1 MAGEGGQ
8 TGAVLSAKGL
18 EKRFAGRG
26 RAPVVVLAGADVE
39 IARGA
44 RVLLRGDSGSGKT
57 TLARCLAGLEAPDA
71 GEIWSGEGAQR
82 STPSDRGWPRRV
94 QLVRQAA
101 GESLNPRWTVVE
113 LLCEPGE
120 IQGIGD
126 AASRRREAMEWLK
139 RVGLPEG
146 AAKSRPGELSG
157 GQRARVAV
165 ARALT
170 LDPAMVIL
178 DESLT
183 SLDLSEQARML
194 NLLVEAQGRRPVSYL
209 FISHRPGM
217 IRAIATVEMAME
229 AGRIRG

>member
-1 MAGEGGQ
+1 M
-8 TGAVLSAKGL
+8 
-18 EKRFAGRG
+18 
-26 RAPVVVLAGADVE
+26 VVLAGADLE
-39 IARGA
+39 IGAGA
-44 RVLLRGDSGSGKT
+44 RVLLRGESGSGKT

-71 GEIWSGEGAQR
+71 GEIYCAAEGERA
-82 STPSDRGWPRRV
+82 TPSDGTWPRRV

-101 GESLNPRWTVVE
+101 GESLNPRWTVIE

-126 AASRRREAMEWLK
+126 GASRRGEAMEWLK
-139 RVGLPEG
+139 RMGLPE
-146 AAKSRPGELSG
+146 AAARSRPGELSG

-165 ARALT
+165 GRALT
-170 LDPAMVIL
+170 LNPALVIL
-178 DESLT
+178 DESLA

-194 NLLVEAQGRRPVSYL
+194 NLLVETQERARVSYL

-217 IRAIATVEMAME
+217 IRAVATAEVAME

>member
-1 MAGEGGQ
+1 MASRSSQ
-8 TGAVLSAKGL
+8 TGAVISAKGL

-26 RAPVVVLAGADVE
+26 RRPVVVLEGADLE
-39 IARGA
+39 IWPGA

-57 TLARCLAGLEAPDA
+57 TLARCVAGLETPDA
-71 GEIWSGEGAQR
+71 GEIYCAAEGGR
-82 STPSDRGWPRRV
+82 TTPADAGWPRRV

-101 GESLNPRWTVVE
+101 GESLNPRWTVLE

-120 IQGIGD
+120 IQEIGD
-126 AASRRREAMEWLK
+126 GASRRRESMEWLK
-139 RVGLPEG
+139 RIGLPEG
-146 AAKSRPGELSG
+146 AAGSRAGELSG
-157 GQRARVAV
+157 GQRARLAV

-170 LDPAMVIL
+170 LQPALLIL

-194 NLLVEAQGRRPVSYL
+194 NLLVEAQERAPVSYL

-217 IRAIATVEMAME
+217 IRAVATAEMAME
-229 AGRIRG
+229 AGRIRR

>member
-1 MAGEGGQ
+1 M
-8 TGAVLSAKGL
+8 GAVLSAKGL

-39 IARGA
+39 MRSGA
-44 RVLLRGDSGSGKT
+44 RMLLRGDSGSGKT
-57 TLARCLAGLEAPDA
+57 TLARCLAGLEAADS

-82 STPSDRGWPRRV
+82 RTPAEGGWPRVV

-101 GESLNPRWTVVE
+101 GESLNPRWTVIE
-113 LLCEPGE
+113 LLGEPGE

-126 AASRRREAMEWLK
+126 GASRRREAMEWLK
-139 RVGLPEG
+139 RIGLPEG
-146 AAKSRPGELSG
+146 AAGSRPGELSG

-170 LDPAMVIL
+170 LDPAVVIL

-194 NLLVEAQGRRPVSYL
+194 NLLVEAQERRMVSYL

-217 IRAIATVEMAME
+217 IRALATSEMAME
-229 AGRIRG
+229 AGRIRR